1 MAGWRDKKSKFRA
14 TVHETFEVPAVY
26 LPTNAAQTAI
36 RVNVRVHARVVNREN
51 EFTWPATSGM
61 FEMTP
66 KLIFKVAEIV
76 KIRPQSL
83 VIVSATEMYRMGASE
98 PQREGYIRAECSEV
112 PADEIAMILN
122 TLGTVSGA
130 TWAGILP

>member
-1 MAGWRDKKSKFRA
+1 MAGWRDIKAKARA
-14 TVHETFEVPAVY
+14 TVHDTFEVPAVY
-26 LPTNAAQTAI
+26 LPTLAVQTAI
-36 RVNVRVHARVVNREN
+36 RVNVRVHARVATREN

-66 KLIFKVAEIV
+66 KLIFKVAEIA

-98 PQREGYIRAECSEV
+98 PQREGYLAAECSEV
-112 PADEIAMILN
+112 PADEIAVILN
-122 TLGTVSGA
+122 TLGTVSGPIW
-130 TWAGILP
+130 TGILP

>member
-1 MAGWRDKKSKFRA
+1 
-14 TVHETFEVPAVY
+14 
-26 LPTNAAQTAI
+26 
-36 RVNVRVHARVVNREN
+36 
-51 EFTWPATSGM
+51 M

-112 PADEIAMILN
+112 PADEIAVILN